1 MRIVF
6 AGTSGF
12 AATALDALIAAGHEL
27 PLILTQPDRPAG
39 RGLHALAS
47 PVKQRAE
54 VHRLTI
60 SQPATLRDPEVH
72 AQITAC
78 APDVLVVAA
87 YGHIV
92 PPSVLAIAPLGGI
105 NIHASL
111 LPRWRGAAPI
121 QRAILAG
128 DTQSGVT
135 IMQMAEGLDTGDILL
150 AQALTIA
157 AEDTTAT
164 LHDKLAALGARL
176 IVDALAQRPAA
187 RAQNAAEATY
197 AQKID
202 KREARIDWRDT
213 AEALERKVRAFNPAP
228 GAVTALAGTP
238 VKIWSAR
245 LAPACAAAP
254 GTVCESGRDG
264 IVVACGA
271 QSLRLLE
278 LQRAGG
284 KRMTVEAFLSGNPI
298 ARSTR
303 FGD

>member
-27 PLILTQPDRPAG
+27 PLVLTQPDRPAG

-47 PVKQRAE
+47 PVKQRAQA
-54 VHRLTI
+54 HGLAI
-60 SQPATLRDPEVH
+60 AQPATLRNPEIE
-72 AQITAC
+72 AQIAAC
-78 APDVLVVAA
+78 MPDVLVVAA

-92 PPSVLAIAPLGGI
+92 PVSVLAVAPLGGI

-121 QRAILAG
+121 QRALLAG
-128 DTQSGVT
+128 DTQTGVT

-150 AQALTIA
+150 AQALSIA
-157 AEDTTAT
+157 PEDTAGV

-187 RAQNAAEATY
+187 RPQDAAQATY

-202 KREARIDWRDT
+202 KREALIDWRDP
-213 AEALERKVRAFNPAP
+213 AASLERKVRAFNPAP

-238 VKIWSAR
+238 VKIWCAR
-245 LAPACAAAP
+245 LAPACTAPP

-271 QSLRLLE
+271 HSLQLLE

-284 KRMTVEAFLSGNPI
+284 KRLTAEALLRGYPI
-298 ARSTR
+298 ARGTR
-303 FGD
+303 FGE